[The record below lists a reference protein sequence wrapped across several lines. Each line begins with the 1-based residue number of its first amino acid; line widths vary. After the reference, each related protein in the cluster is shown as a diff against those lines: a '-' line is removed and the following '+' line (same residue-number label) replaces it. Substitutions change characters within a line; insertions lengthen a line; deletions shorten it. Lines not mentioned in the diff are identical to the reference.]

1 MLKLP
6 AKIYNGL
13 ALPKHRELVAGAP
26 PRAVVVKKVMTDEE
40 AAERQGTNFTDEGIT
55 IYDEDVDIY
64 REDDAGGLHLLAK
77 LRKQVIAPDII
88 KIGWEAY
95 HGTAG
100 STQQRGAAAGPIDP
114 QNPYWKSKTLYN
126 TGTFGTGYLL
136 KDGRTKSGGRTN
148 TPVLST
154 IMGFYDKP
162 HRPFVKGKCRL
173 TSFSE
178 KHFKKYKH
186 GLPFIEAIDNCFKT
200 LIPERHAHQ
209 KARADLRPH
218 LRINDTA
225 FSTVTVNR
233 NFRTGLH
240 LDDGDLRGGYGN
252 LTVIERGA
260 YHGGYTLFPQ
270 YGIGFNVRTGDF
282 LAMDVHQWHCNTPLY
297 ETPDDAEINKKLPCI
312 YKNKAGNGIVG
323 CMDKYTRMAF
333 VCYLREKM
341 SDCKDDL
348 TFEYF
353 KNQKYDH
360 KNNTIIE

>member
-6 AKIYNGL
+6 VKIYDGL
-13 ALPKHRELVAGAP
+13 VLPTHRELVAGAKEL
-26 PRAVVVKKVMTDEE
+26 VLKKVMTDEE
-40 AAERQGTNFTDEGIT
+40 IATRQGNNFTEEGIT
-55 IYDEDVDIY
+55 IFDEDVDIY
-64 REDDAGGLHLLAK
+64 REDNNGERHLLAK
-77 LRKQVIAPDII
+77 LRKQVIESDII
-88 KIGWEAY
+88 KTGWEAY
-95 HGTAG
+95 YGTAN
-100 STQQRGAAAGPIDP
+100 STIQRGAAAGPIDP
-114 QNPYWKSKTLYN
+114 ENPYWKSKTLFN
-126 TGTFGTGYLL
+126 TGTFGTAYLR
-136 KDGRTKSGGRTN
+136 KKGGSNGGRVN

-154 IMGFYDKP
+154 VMGFYDKSP
-162 HRPFVKGKCRL
+162 RPFINGKCRL
-173 TSFSE
+173 TSFSQ

-200 LIPERHAHQ
+200 LIPERYAHQ

-218 LRINDTA
+218 LRINNTA

-240 LDDGDLRGGYGN
+240 MDDGDLRGGYGN
-252 LTVIERGA
+252 LTVIERGS

-297 ETPDDAEINKKLPCI
+297 ETPGDAEINKKLPCI
-312 YKNKAGNGIVG
+312 YKNKPTNGILG
-323 CMDKYTRMAF
+323 STDKYTRMAF

-341 SDCKDDL
+341 VDCKDDL

-360 KNNTIIE
+360 KNNIIIE